1 MYSKSAEVWCA
12 SLHSCSQYMLLT
24 YDFVCSLHA
33 PVILSSPAG
42 VAVLFFVTASEYF
55 WKEQF
60 QQKQPN
66 LSSCT

>member
-1 MYSKSAEVWCA
+1 MYSKSAEVWCV
-12 SLHSCSQYMLLT
+12 HSCSQYMLLT

-55 WKEQF
+55 WKE
-60 QQKQPN
+60 
-66 LSSCT
+66 